1 MSQQRAQI
9 VDLGSSRAFPGR
21 FGRAAP
27 YWLIARSV
35 LATIFIAALLT
46 FFVEFIARG
55 SFGDTMKFLS
65 EPYRPAFA
73 TVLLFVLV
81 LLGLDALL
89 GRVHLGIMLLA
100 PVVLTLAATG
110 QQKSYY
116 LGDPLYPA
124 DFLYGRQI
132 LELLPL
138 LAKERVGT
146 AILIVAIIAALA
158 VLIPFAWMHWR
169 RRMRVLQ
176 LPGRAMRAAVAIP
189 LIVGYASILDYSTF
203 SWTRDRLW
211 ISPMMWDQKE
221 NYSFNG
227 FTLAFAMNV
236 PLAKVMAPSGYGEEA
251 VITAGGGRLIQTVV
265 PEAEPDII
273 MVMSESFWDPT
284 RLPGVTFNIDP
295 LENTRR
301 VQSGNVF
308 SPEFGGMTANVEF
321 EALSGF
327 SNAFLPYGSI
337 PYQQYVRGQVPSVPS
352 FLKNQGYETVAMHP
366 FEGWFWNRNDVYKS
380 FGFDQFLSMEK
391 LPKLETRGMLTSDEA
406 LVDQMIKRADKAEKP
421 LFMFAVTLQNHGPYE
436 PGRYKNATI
445 KADGQMNT
453 WTRGSVETFAQGMAD
468 SDRSLQKLMDWA
480 KKRKRPTVIAY
491 FGDHL
496 PPMGPAYVG
505 TGFLPDN
512 VAPRTGP
519 AAEMKRVRETPLVVW
534 SNRKGHAKDIG
545 TVSPLYMPYLV
556 LRQAGITHPY
566 YTGILGR
573 LHAAYPVLDRQLLI
587 ANDGSET
594 RDWSRA
600 HKIDPLIEKQRLMQ
614 YDILFG
620 SRYGER
626 RYFPKRSVMGPL
638 IAAPATFPALIS
650 PRNPV

>member
-1 MSQQRAQI
+1 MSQPRALT
-9 VDLGSSRAFPGR
+9 VDLGSTRAASGR
-21 FGRAAP
+21 FGRATP
-27 YWLIARSV
+27 YWLIARSL
-35 LATIFIAALLT
+35 LATLLIAALLT
-46 FFVEFIARG
+46 FFVELIARG
-55 SFGDTMKFLS
+55 SFAETMKFLS
-65 EPYRPAFA
+65 EPFRPAFA
-73 TVLLFVLV
+73 TVLLFAIV
-81 LLGLDALL
+81 LLGFDALL
-89 GRVHLGIMLLA
+89 GRAHMGVMLLA
-100 PVVLTLAATG
+100 PVALALAATG

-158 VLIPFAWMHWR
+158 VLIPLAWMGWR
-169 RRMRVLQ
+169 RRMRVINLR
-176 LPGRAMRAAVAIP
+176 GRAVRAAIAIP
-189 LIVGYASILDYSTF
+189 LIAAFASILDYSTF

-221 NYSFNG
+221 NYAFNG

-236 PLAKVMAPSGYGEEA
+236 PLAKVTAPAGYSEDA
-251 VITAGGGRLIQTVV
+251 IRTAGGGQLAPMAV

-273 MVMSESFWDPT
+273 VVMSESFWDPT
-284 RLPGVTFNIDP
+284 RLPGVSFNDDP

-337 PYQQYVRGQVPSVPS
+337 PYQQYVRGQVPSMPS

-366 FEGWFWNRNDVYKS
+366 FEGWFWNREHVYKS

-391 LPKLETRGMLTSDEA
+391 LPKLQTRGMLASDAA
-406 LVDQMIKRADKAEKP
+406 LVDQVIKRAEQAEKP
-421 LFMFAVTLQNHGPYE
+421 LFLFAVTLQNHGPYE
-436 PGRYKNATI
+436 PGRYKDATV
-445 KADGQMNT
+445 KVGGAVDE
-453 WTRGSVETFAQGMAD
+453 WTRGSVATFAQGMAD
-468 SDRSLQKLMDWA
+468 SDRSLQKLIDWA
-480 KKRKRPTVIAY
+480 GKRQRHTVIAY
-491 FGDHL
+491 FGDH
-496 PPMGPAYVG
+496 PPPLGPAYVG

-512 VAPRTGP
+512 VAPRSGP

-534 SNRKGHAKDIG
+534 SNRKGRAEDVG
-545 TVSPLYMPYLV
+545 TVSPLYISYLV
-556 LRQAGITHPY
+556 LRQAGIQHPY

-573 LHAAYPVLDRQLLI
+573 LHDAYPVVDRQLLI
-587 ANDGSET
+587 ASDGSET

-600 HKIDPLIEKQRLMQ
+600 KKIDPLIEKQRLMQ

-620 SRYGER
+620 DRYGER
-626 RYFPKRSVMGPL
+626 RYFPKRTVMGPL
-638 IAAPATFPALIS
+638 IAAPAAFPVLIS
-650 PRNPV
+650 PRHPV